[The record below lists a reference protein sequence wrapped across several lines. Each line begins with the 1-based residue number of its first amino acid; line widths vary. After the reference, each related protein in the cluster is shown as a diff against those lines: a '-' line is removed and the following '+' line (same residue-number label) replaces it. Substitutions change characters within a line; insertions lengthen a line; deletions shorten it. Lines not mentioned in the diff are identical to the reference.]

1 MFRSSPICWNN
12 PVTISGPRKW
22 LIQNV
27 PYASVKAEFVYNR
40 KKHRAWLNLEGTKD
54 SLRKRLLLG
63 TKGIEYGVQVSGF
76 QRETGHL
83 AGERCFRVFT
93 KTVITHRSPVIP
105 TAKARGGLA
114 ELRWWT
120 EGWELS
126 QFDHNTFVLRFC
138 VVALL
143 KEVLNEG

>member
-12 PVTISGPRKW
+12 PVTIPGPRKW

-27 PYASVKAEFVYNR
+27 PYASLKAEFVYDR
-40 KKHRAWLNLEGTKD
+40 KKHRAWLSVEGNKD

-76 QRETGHL
+76 QRETGDL
-83 AGERCFRVFT
+83 AEQRCFRVFT
-93 KTVITHRSPVIP
+93 KTVTHRSPVKPI
-105 TAKARGGLA
+105 AEARGRLA
-114 ELRWWT
+114 ELRWQT
-120 EGWELS
+120 QGWELS